1 MGDSGGIFVLFVVVF
16 YAAIV
21 GVGLW
26 LQYLIIRT
34 AVLHALQRRDAQRP
48 QTFSSPPTPAAP
60 VGPIARAGWYMD
72 GANGNRYWNGS
83 SWTTPPQ

>member
-1 MGDSGGIFVLFVVVF
+1 MDTYGWMFGIVVVVF
-16 YAAIV
+16 YAVVI

-26 LQYLIIRT
+26 VEYLIIRT
-34 AVLHALQRRDAQRP
+34 AVLHALRRRDAQHAP
-48 QTFSSPPTPAAP
+48 VSGSSPAPAAP
-60 VGPIARAGWYMD
+60 VGPLAPAGWYVD